1 MKSLYEQALGP
12 EFKLLH
18 PRIQERFGFNSSDGK
33 ACIGTGIMDEIWH
46 GAPYTM
52 PFLYVGSW
60 RRIMFPEQGRAVPF
74 TIKNYAYRDEY
85 GRETISWIRTFRT
98 GVTRRFDAYMI
109 FSKDR
114 NRVVDYLGTHQHL
127 AVDIDLSVDERGGLR
142 LRSGS
147 QRFYEGRIGFTF
159 PILFSGIA
167 DVCEW
172 FEEADQRFHIEV
184 NVRNSVWG
192 PLFGYRGSFQVE
204 WVSVKRDEIP
214 VDILPT
220 RCERRE

>member
-1 MKSLYEQALGP
+1 MKSLYEQALGS
-12 EFKLLH
+12 EFKQLH
-18 PRIQERFGFNSSDGK
+18 PRIQERFGFNSSDGM

-52 PFLYVGSW
+52 PFLYIGSW
-60 RRIMFPEQGRAVPF
+60 RRIMFPEHGRAVPF

-98 GVTRRFDAYMI
+98 NVTRRFDAYMI

-114 NRVVDYLGTHQHL
+114 DCIVDYLGTHQHL

-147 QRFYEGRIGFTF
+147 QRFYEGPVGFRF
-159 PILFSGIA
+159 PMLFSGIA

-172 FEEADQRFHIEV
+172 FDEDDQRFHIEV
-184 NVRNSVWG
+184 SVRNSVWG

-204 WVSVKRDEIP
+204 WVPIKLDEIP
-214 VDILPT
+214 ADILPV

>member
-1 MKSLYEQALGP
+1 MKSLYEQALGSQ
-12 EFKLLH
+12 FKLLH
-18 PRIQERFGFNSSDGK
+18 PRIQERFGFKSSDGK
-33 ACIGTGIMDEIWH
+33 ACIGTGIMDEVWH

-52 PFLYVGSW
+52 PFLYIGSW

-85 GRETISWIRTFRT
+85 GRETMSWIRTFKT
-98 GVTRRFDAYMI
+98 NVTRRFDAYMI

-114 NRVVDYLGTHQHL
+114 ACIVDYLGTHQHL

-147 QRFYEGRIGFTF
+147 QRLYEGPVGFNF
-159 PILFSGIA
+159 PMLFSGIA

-172 FEEADQRFHIEV
+172 FGEKDQRFHIEV

-192 PLFGYRGSFQVE
+192 HLFGYRGSFQAE
-204 WVSVKRDEIP
+204 WVSIKRDVIP
-214 VDILPT
+214 VD
-220 RCERRE
+220 

>member
-1 MKSLYEQALGP
+1 MPGRPLKRWGQPIEAAHSRNPLTPKS
-12 EFKLLH
+12 
-18 PRIQERFGFNSSDGK
+18 
-33 ACIGTGIMDEIWH
+33 
-46 GAPYTM
+46 
-52 PFLYVGSW
+52 
-60 RRIMFPEQGRAVPF
+60 
-74 TIKNYAYRDEY
+74 KNYGYRDEY

-98 GVTRRFDAYMI
+98 NVTRRFDAYMI

-114 NRVVDYLGTHQHL
+114 DRIVDYLGTHQHL

-147 QRFYEGRIGFTF
+147 QRFYEGPIGFRF
-159 PILFSGIA
+159 PMLFSGIA

-192 PLFGYRGSFQVE
+192 HLFG
-204 WVSVKRDEIP
+204 
-214 VDILPT
+214 
-220 RCERRE
+220 